1 MLKGLG
7 DIGNLMKLQKELKTM
22 QKKLKSMQS
31 AGKSSDEMVSATV
44 NGEFEVLNISFD
56 SEKFKNASCAD
67 VERACKQAVNNAV
80 SENKRIA
87 AEKMKELTGGMDIPG
102 MGDFF

>member
-7 DIGNLMKLQKELKTM
+7 DIGNLMKLQKDLKSM

-31 AGKSSDEMVSATV
+31 SAKSQDEMVTATV
-44 NGEFEVLNISFD
+44 NGEFEVLNISID
-56 SEKFKNASCAD
+56 ENKFKNASYSD
-67 VERACKQAVNNAV
+67 VEKACKQAVNNAV

-87 AEKMKELTGGMDIPG
+87 AEKMKEMTGGMDIPG
-102 MGDFF
+102 MGDLF